1 MHGTLIWTGPACAD
15 GLSAVEH
22 RPADVVSEPLVV
34 QNKLANRLWQLF
46 ALPLALEPASALP
59 LTFRGSRTRG
69 LDRVGRST
77 KLVCGDMCHRCRLAG
92 SIRRM
97 PRGTGQIP
105 CSGLR
110 MAGCRAG
117 LRHLDL
123 AARPCPSLLDR
134 LAGPRVRGLHRLEEG
149 QNVLCAGGCP
159 QGEKPM
165 VGVCESPA
173 AADRDETR
181 VAVLGE

>member
-1 MHGTLIWTGPACAD
+1 
-15 GLSAVEH
+15 
-22 RPADVVSEPLVV
+22 SEPLVV

-59 LTFRGSRTRG
+59 LTFRGIRTHG
-69 LDRVGRST
+69 LDGVGRRT
-77 KLVCGDMCHRCRLAG
+77 KLVCSDMSYRRGLPG

-117 LRHLDL
+117 LRHVDL
-123 AARPCPSLLDR
+123 AARPS
-134 LAGPRVRGLHRLEEG
+134 A
-149 QNVLCAGGCP
+149 
-159 QGEKPM
+159 
-165 VGVCESPA
+165 
-173 AADRDETR
+173 
-181 VAVLGE
+181 